1 MWKVIIVED
10 EKAILGLHARLLETY
25 GPFQIVG
32 CFESPFDALQEIP
45 KLDLDALLLDIEM
58 PRMTGLQLAQS
69 LVENGIDVPV
79 IFTTAH
85 QHYAV
90 QAFRV
95 QALDYILKP
104 MTPNTVKQLD
114 ERLQKY
120 YGQKQKQQ
128 TNKNELCV
136 QLYGEAYVKKG
147 EQITKWPTRITEE
160 LFYYFLLH
168 ENKLCL
174 KWRIIDDLWT
184 HVEEKRAL
192 SNLYNTIYRMRQLFM
207 ELDVPIVIDRINDGY
222 MMNTNN
228 SIVIE
233 PKEKPDAL
241 LLESKGYLWAY
252 HMDSIV

>member
-1 MWKVIIVED
+1 MWRVIIVED

-32 CFESPFDALQEIP
+32 CFESPFDALHEIP
-45 KLDLDALLLDIEM
+45 KLDVDALLLDIEM
-58 PRMTGLQLAQS
+58 PRMTGLQLAQN

-79 IFTTAH
+79 IFSTAH
-85 QHYAV
+85 QQYAV

-120 YGQKQKQQ
+120 YGQKQKQTQ
-128 TNKNELCV
+128 KQELSV

-147 EQITKWPTRITEE
+147 EHLAKWPTRITEE

-168 ENKLCL
+168 DNKLCL
-174 KWRIIDDLWT
+174 KWRIIDDIWT
-184 HVEEKRAL
+184 HIEEKRAL
-192 SNLYNTIYRMRQLFM
+192 SNLYNTIYRMRQLFV

-222 MMNTNN
+222 IMNTNN

-252 HMDSIV
+252 RLESIV

>member
-1 MWKVIIVED
+1 MWKIIIVED
-10 EKAILGLHARLLETY
+10 EKPILGLHARLLETY

-32 CFESPFDALQEIP
+32 CFESPFDALSEIP
-45 KLDLDALLLDIEM
+45 KLDLDALILDIEM
-58 PRMTGLQLAQS
+58 PRMTGLQLAQN

-85 QHYAV
+85 QQYAV

-120 YGQKQKQQ
+120 YGQKPKQIH
-128 TNKNELCV
+128 KKELHV
-136 QLYGEAYVKKG
+136 QLYGEAFVKKG
-147 EQITKWPTRITEE
+147 GQLVKWPTRITEE
-160 LFYYFLLH
+160 LFYYFLLN
-168 ENKLCL
+168 ENRLCY
-174 KWRIIDDLWT
+174 KWRIIDDIWT
-184 HVEEKRAL
+184 NVEEKRAI

-207 ELDVPIVIDRINDGY
+207 ELDIPIVIDRMNDGY
-222 MMNTNN
+222 IMNTNN

-233 PKEKPDAL
+233 SKERVGTP

-252 HMDSIV
+252 RWASMD

>member
-1 MWKVIIVED
+1 MWKVILVED
-10 EKAILGLHARLLETY
+10 ERPILGLHARLLETY
-25 GPFQIVG
+25 GPFEIAG
-32 CFESPFDALQEIP
+32 RFESPFDALQEIP
-45 KLDLDALLLDIEM
+45 KHDIDALVLDIEM
-58 PRMTGLQLAQS
+58 PRMTGLQLAQR
-69 LVENGIDVPV
+69 LVEDGIDVPV

-85 QHYAV
+85 QQYAV

-104 MTPNTVKQLD
+104 MTPNTVKLLD

-120 YGQKQKQQ
+120 YGSRPKPAASK
-128 TNKNELCV
+128 KELYV

-147 EQITKWPTRITEE
+147 EQLAKWPTRVTEE

-192 SNLYNTIYRMRQLFM
+192 SNLYNTIYRMRQLFV

-222 MMNTNN
+222 IMNTNN

-233 PKEKPDAL
+233 PKENDKAL

-252 HMDSIV
+252 RLAFNE

>member
-1 MWKVIIVED
+1 MWRVIIVED

-32 CFESPFDALQEIP
+32 RFESPFDALQEIP
-45 KLDLDALLLDIEM
+45 KLDVDALLLDIEM
-58 PRMTGLQLAQS
+58 PRMTGLGLAQN

-85 QHYAV
+85 QQYAV

-104 MTPNTVKQLD
+104 MTPNTIKQLD

-120 YGQKQKQQ
+120 YGQKQKL
-128 TNKNELCV
+128 TNNKNLHV
-136 QLYGEAYVKKG
+136 QLYGEIYVKKG
-147 EQITKWPTRITEE
+147 EHLAKWPTRLTEE

-174 KWRIIDDLWT
+174 KWRIIDDIWT
-184 HVEEKRAL
+184 HIEEKRAL
-192 SNLYNTIYRMRQLFM
+192 PNLYNTIYRMRQLFM

-222 MMNTNN
+222 IMNTNN

-252 HMDSIV
+252 RLESIV

>member
-1 MWKVIIVED
+1 MWKVILVED
-10 EKAILGLHARLLETY
+10 EKPILGLHARLLETY
-25 GPFQIVG
+25 GPFEIVG
-32 CFESPFDALQEIP
+32 RFESPFDALQEIP
-45 KLDLDALLLDIEM
+45 KLELDALLLDIEM

-85 QHYAV
+85 QQYAV

-95 QALDYILKP
+95 QALDYLLKP

-120 YGQKQKQQ
+120 YGQKPKPA
-128 TNKNELCV
+128 NKKELSV
-136 QLYGEAYVKKG
+136 QLYGEAHVKKG
-147 EQITKWPTRITEE
+147 EQLAKWPTRITEE

-168 ENKLCL
+168 DNKLCL
-174 KWRIIDDLWT
+174 KWRIIDDIWPNM
-184 HVEEKRAL
+184 EESRAL
-192 SNLYNTIYRMRQLFM
+192 PNLYNTIYRMRQLFM

-222 MMNTNN
+222 VMNTNN
-228 SIVIE
+228 SVILE
-233 PKEKPDAL
+233 PKEGPDAL

-252 HMDSIV
+252 RLGSN

>member
-1 MWKVIIVED
+1 MWKVVIVED
-10 EKAILGLHARLLETY
+10 EKPILDLHARLLETY

-45 KLDLDALLLDIEM
+45 NLDVDALVLDIEM
-58 PRMTGLQLAQS
+58 PRMTGLQLAKN

-79 IFTTAH
+79 VFTTAH
-85 QHYAV
+85 QQYAV

-104 MTPNTVKQLD
+104 MTLNMVKRLD

-120 YGQKQKQQ
+120 YGQRPKLS
-128 TNKNELCV
+128 NKKELYV
-136 QLYGEAYVKKG
+136 QLYGEASIKIG
-147 EQITKWPTRITEE
+147 EQLVKWPTRITEE
-160 LFYYFLLH
+160 LFYYLLLH
-168 ENKLCL
+168 ENKLCY

-184 HVEEKRAL
+184 NGEEKRAL
-192 SNLYNTIYRMRQLFM
+192 SNLYNTIYRIRQLFM
-207 ELDVPIVIDRINDGY
+207 ELDIPIVIERRHDGY
-222 MMNTNN
+222 IMNTNK

-233 PKEKPDAL
+233 PKERPDAR

-252 HMDSIV
+252 RWISIG

>member
-1 MWKVIIVED
+1 MWKIIIVED
-10 EKAILGLHARLLETY
+10 EKPILGLHARLLEAY

-32 CFESPFDALQEIP
+32 CFESPFEALQEIP
-45 KLDLDALLLDIEM
+45 KLDVDALVLDIEM

-79 IFTTAH
+79 IFSTAH
-85 QHYAV
+85 HQYAV
-90 QAFRV
+90 EAFRV

-104 MTPNTVKQLD
+104 MTPNTVKKLD

-120 YGQKQKQQ
+120 YGHKQQ
-128 TNKNELCV
+128 HDTKNQLNV
-136 QLYGEAYVKKG
+136 QLYGDASVKKG
-147 EQITKWPTRITEE
+147 EHLVKWPSRITEE

-184 HVEEKRAL
+184 NMEDKRAF
-192 SNLYNTIYRMRQLFM
+192 SNLYNTIYRMRKVFM
-207 ELDVPIVIDRINDGY
+207 ELNVPIVIERINDGY
-222 MMNTNN
+222 IMNTNN
-228 SIVIE
+228 SIVRE
-233 PKEKPDAL
+233 PKEMPDAL

-252 HMDSIV
+252 RWNLPQ

>member
-10 EKAILGLHARLLETY
+10 EKPILGLHARLLESY
-25 GPFQIVG
+25 GPFQVVG
-32 CFESPFDALQEIP
+32 LFESPFDALPEIP
-45 KLDLDALLLDIEM
+45 KLEVDALLLDIEM
-58 PRMTGLQLAQS
+58 PRMTGLQLAQT
-69 LVENGIDVPV
+69 LVESGIDVPV

-85 QHYAV
+85 QQYAV

-104 MTPNTVKQLD
+104 MTPNIVKQLD

-120 YGQKQKQQ
+120 YGQKQKLAP
-128 TNKNELCV
+128 KKELLV
-136 QLYGEAYVKKG
+136 QLYGEAHVKKG
-147 EQITKWPTRITEE
+147 ENPIKWPTRITEE

-174 KWRIIDDLWT
+174 KWRIIDDLWP

-192 SNLYNTIYRMRQLFM
+192 PNLYNTIYRMRQLFM
-207 ELDVPIVIDRINDGY
+207 ELGVPIAIDRINDGY
-222 MMNTNN
+222 MMSTNS
-228 SIVIE
+228 SIVFE
-233 PKEKPDAL
+233 PKEKSDAL

-252 HMDSIV
+252 RLESGI

>member
-10 EKAILGLHARLLETY
+10 EKPILGMNARLLETY

-32 CFESPFDALQEIP
+32 CFQSPLDALREIP
-45 KLDLDALLLDIEM
+45 KLDADALLFDIEM
-58 PRMTGLQLAQS
+58 PRMTGIQLAQN
-69 LVENGIDVPV
+69 LVEDGIDVPV

-85 QHYAV
+85 QQYAI

-95 QALDYILKP
+95 QALDYLLKP
-104 MTPNTVKQLD
+104 MTPNMVEQLD

-120 YGQKQKQQ
+120 YGQRQKL
-128 TNKNELCV
+128 NHKKLYV
-136 QLYGEAYVKKG
+136 QLYGEVSVMKG
-147 EQITKWPTRITEE
+147 EQPVKWPTRITEE

-168 ENKLCL
+168 DNKLCY

-184 HVEEKRAL
+184 NVEEKRAL

-207 ELDVPIVIDRINDGY
+207 ELDIPIVIERMNDGY

-228 SIVIE
+228 SIVIA
-233 PKEKPDAL
+233 KESPNAL

-252 HMDSIV
+252 RWESVI

>member
-1 MWKVIIVED
+1 MWKVILVED
-10 EKAILGLHARLLETY
+10 EKPILGLHARLLETY

-32 CFESPFDALQEIP
+32 RFESPFDALQEIP
-45 KLDLDALLLDIEM
+45 KLDLDALVLDIEM

-85 QHYAV
+85 QQYAV

-120 YGQKQKQQ
+120 YGNKPRPANKQ
-128 TNKNELCV
+128 ELFV

-147 EQITKWPTRITEE
+147 EQLAKWPTRVTEE

-174 KWRIIDDLWT
+174 KWRIIDDIWT

-222 MMNTNN
+222 IMNTNN
-228 SIVIE
+228 SIIIE
-233 PKEKPDAL
+233 PKEIQDTL
-241 LLESKGYLWAY
+241 LLESKGYLWSY
-252 HMDSIV
+252 RLESNV